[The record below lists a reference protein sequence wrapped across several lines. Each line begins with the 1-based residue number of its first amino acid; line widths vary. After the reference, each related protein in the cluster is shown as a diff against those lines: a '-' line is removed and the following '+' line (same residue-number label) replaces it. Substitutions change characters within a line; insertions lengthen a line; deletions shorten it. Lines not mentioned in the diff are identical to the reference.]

1 MAHLVIRNLH
11 KRFQT
16 QDKARTIVPA
26 VKNFNLE
33 AEKGELIVLVGPS
46 GCGKTTTLRMIAGL
60 EDPTEGEIIIDG
72 RDVTGMHPK
81 DRDIAMVFQD
91 YALYPHM
98 SVRENLA
105 FGLENARIEKATIA
119 QRVAEVSEFLDL
131 TTLMARQPR
140 ELSGGQRQRVAV
152 GRALV
157 RKPKAILLDEP
168 LSNLD
173 AKLRVQ
179 TRKNIIDIHKRL
191 NSVMV
196 YVTHDQ
202 VEAMTLGT
210 RIVVM
215 NFGEI
220 LQIADPHTLY
230 TKPANTF
237 VAGFIGTPPM
247 NLIEGEVVDGRTIR
261 VDGAQLAIGL
271 PSAALAARV
280 GKKITLGIRPEHIR
294 ETEREGENVVRAK
307 PDFVEFLGEQT
318 YVHFYLG
325 GAYLIS
331 RYIGDQAPA
340 EGLDCLFEFQ
350 AAKLHAFDAETG
362 TRIELARGEAS

>member
-1 MAHLVIRNLH
+1 MAHLVIRHLH
-11 KRFQT
+11 KSFQT
-16 QDKARTIVPA
+16 QDKAGTLVPA

-46 GCGKTTTLRMIAGL
+46 GCGKTTILRMIAGL

-98 SVRENLA
+98 SVRENLS
-105 FGLENARIEKATIA
+105 FGLENARIDRATIA
-119 QRVAEVSEFLDL
+119 VRVAEVSEFLDL
-131 TTLMARQPR
+131 AALMDRQPR
-140 ELSGGQRQRVAV
+140 QLSGGQRQRVAV

-157 RKPKAILLDEP
+157 RIPKAILLDEP

-191 NSVMV
+191 HSVMV

-215 NFGEI
+215 NFGET

-247 NLIEGEVVDGRTIR
+247 NLIEGEVVDDHTIR
-261 VDGAQLAIGL
+261 VDGGQFTVGL
-271 PSAALAARV
+271 QWAALASRA

-294 ETEREGENVVRAK
+294 VKEKEGANVVRAK

-318 YVHFYLG
+318 YVHFSLG
-325 GAYLIS
+325 ETNLIC
-331 RYIGDQAPA
+331 RYIGDSAPG
-340 EGLDCLFEFQ
+340 EGLDCFFELE
-350 AAKLHAFDAETG
+350 AGKLHAFDAEIG
-362 TRIELARGEAS
+362 TRIELEPGGRA